1 MELSLRRDARGV
13 AAGAAYSHGAEFVS
27 TGVASIFVAPEGV
40 PTVTKRISI
49 TETALRDAHQ
59 SLFATRMLTEDM
71 VPILEKMDAVG
82 YFSMEVWGGATFDV
96 CLRYLLEDPWERLRT
111 IRKHVKKTKLQM
123 LLRGQNVVGY
133 RHYADDVVKRF
144 VEKSREHGIDLFRIF
159 DALNDPRNL
168 EVAMKHAKKAGA
180 TVEGAI
186 SYTVS
191 PVHTIEAFVKFAEQL
206 KGMGADLICIKDMA
220 GMLSPTDAFD
230 LVKAL
235 NERVKLPVH
244 LHCHCSSGMAP
255 MTYLAACEAGVD
267 IIDAAI
273 SPLSGGTSQPA
284 TEAIVG
290 ALRGSAFDTGLD
302 IALLAEI
309 GDYFETVRELYCGL
323 IDPLAL
329 RVDSKLLVH
338 QIPGGMMSNLIS
350 QLKEQNAMG
359 KFKDVLEETARVRK
373 DMGYPP
379 LVTPTSQIVG
389 TQAVLNVIAGGR
401 YKMVSKQTKDYVQG
415 LYGKPPPPIPAEIV
429 KACIGSEK
437 QISGRPADNLKPE
450 LEKARTELR
459 GVAESEEDA
468 LSYVL
473 FPQPALDFFKARK
486 EGRKPVR
493 ACAPPPQPA
502 PKPAPAQAS
511 SSPATAPVVLTP
523 HADMRGYT
531 VTLGGRAY
539 EVDVQKGLPAGGSQT
554 LTMTLDGRPVSVL
567 VKAREAVAAAAAP
580 KPVAERP
587 PLPAM
592 PAPAP
597 AIARPAAAP
606 PALQP
611 PVAREEKRSAE
622 VPAGRGVVYAPMPGK
637 IVNVSIK
644 PGDHVGKGQRLFVLE
659 AMKMENEIEAPVAG
673 KVDAVNIKVGVSV
686 SDTAQPL
693 VVIRPD
699 SGH

>member
-1 MELSLRRDARGV
+1 MELSLYCNARIV
-13 AAGAAYSHGAEFVS
+13 ATDGAEFR
-27 TGVASIFVAPEGV
+27 GVKFDSSGLEGV
-40 PTVTKRISI
+40 ISVTKRISI

-59 SLFATRMLTEDM
+59 SLFATRMLTKDM
-71 VPILEKMDAVG
+71 IPILERMDAVG

-133 RHYADDVVKRF
+133 RHYSDDVVRRF
-144 VEKSREHGIDLFRIF
+144 VEKSREHGIDIFRIF

-168 EVAMKHAKKAGA
+168 EVAMKHAKKVGA

-186 SYTVS
+186 SYTIS
-191 PVHTIEAFVKFAEQL
+191 PVHTIDSFVKFSGQL
-206 KGMGADLICIKDMA
+206 KDMGADMICVKDMA
-220 GMLSPTDAFD
+220 GMLSPTDAFE

-267 IIDAAI
+267 IIDTAI

-290 ALRGSAFDTGLD
+290 ALKGSAFDTGLD

-309 GDYFETVRELYCGL
+309 GEYFENIRDLYCGL

-350 QLKEQNAMG
+350 QLKEQNAIG
-359 KFKDVLEETARVRK
+359 KFKEVLEETARVRK

-389 TQAVLNVIAGGR
+389 TQAVTNVVAGGR
-401 YKMVSKQTKDYVQG
+401 YKVVSRQTKDYVQG
-415 LYGKPPPPIPAEIV
+415 LYGKPPAPISPEIV
-429 KACIGSEK
+429 KVCIGNEK
-437 QISGRPADNLKPE
+437 QIAGRPADDLQPE
-450 LEKARTELR
+450 LEKARADLR
-459 GVAESEEDA
+459 GIAESDEDV

-473 FPQPALDFFKARK
+473 FPQPALDFFKARR

-493 ACAPPPQPA
+493 ACAPPSQPPTQPEAARA
-502 PKPAPAQAS
+502 PTQA
-511 SSPATAPVVLTP
+511 TVTQR
-523 HADMRGYT
+523 ADMRGYAIT
-531 VTLGGRAY
+531 FGGRTY
-539 EVDVQKGLPAGGSQT
+539 EVDVQKGLPATGGQA
-554 LTMTLDGRPVSVL
+554 LALTLDGRPVSVL
-567 VKAREAVAAAAAP
+567 VKARTGGTAA
-580 KPVAERP
+580 KPASERP
-587 PLPAM
+587 PQPGTPAA
-592 PAPAP
+592 PSTPSHATALSVPYAPAP
-597 AIARPAAAP
+597 PAVREDRK
-606 PALQP
+606 PAD
-611 PVAREEKRSAE
+611 R
-622 VPAGRGVVYAPMPGK
+622 PAGRGVVCAPMPGK
-637 IVNVSIK
+637 IVNVSVK
-644 PGDHVGKGQRLFVLE
+644 AGDHVMKGQRLFVLE
-659 AMKMENEIEAPVAG
+659 AMKMENEIEAPVSG
-673 KVDAVNIKVGVSV
+673 KVETVNIGVGASV
-686 SDTAQPL
+686 SDTLQAL
-693 VVIRPD
+693 VVIRAD